1 MPLLGQRITSR
12 EEMRSMDGI
21 PVIDAIVH
29 ADDSSEDNFANDQ
42 AVQIVDEAHLLNPQQ
57 NEYPQGSDSS

>member
-1 MPLLGQRITSR
+1 
-12 EEMRSMDGI
+12 MDGI